1 MPSLAAEPGGM
12 NPNDGRIEGVPMT
25 ASTDLAS
32 GLSVAPTDLIRAGF
46 PALERVYQGH
56 PVAYFDGPGGTQVPQ
71 AVVEAMADYLIHHNA
86 NTHWA
91 FPTSAETDVALAH
104 ARESLADFLNASPA
118 EITFGLNMTTLTF
131 HLARAL
137 GRQLGAGDAIIVT
150 ELDHHANI
158 DPWRALERER
168 GITILKV
175 RMVPETGELDWTD
188 LDRCLTDHR
197 VKLLAIGAAS
207 NALGTI
213 NDVARAIAMAREADA
228 LSFVDAVHYAPHQL
242 VDVQDWGCDFL
253 ACSAYKFHGP
263 HVGVL
268 YGKRDRLA
276 ALDLPKLEPAP
287 ETVPERLE
295 TGTQNHE
302 GIVGAA
308 AAVNYFASLASEA
321 TAAESSS
328 RRVRLQTVFDAF
340 HERGSALLKQLWE
353 GLVGIKGVKLFG
365 PPPSAPRTP
374 TLAFTVAGRQAAEVS
389 QLLANRGI
397 FASHG
402 NFYALTVV
410 ERLGLADDGL
420 VRLGCACYT
429 TDEEVARVIEAVG
442 AIARA

>member
-1 MPSLAAEPGGM
+1 
-12 NPNDGRIEGVPMT
+12 
-25 ASTDLAS
+25 
-32 GLSVAPTDLIRAGF
+32 
-46 PALERVYQGH
+46 
-56 PVAYFDGPGGTQVPQ
+56 
-71 AVVEAMADYLIHHNA
+71 VVEAMSDYLVHHNA
-86 NTHWA
+86 NTHWS
-91 FPTSAETDVALAH
+91 FPSSAETDLALLE
-104 ARESLADFLNASPA
+104 ARRALADFLNATPA
-118 EITFGLNMTTLTF
+118 EIAFGANMTTLTF

-137 GRQLGAGDAIIVT
+137 GRRLGPGDAVVVT

-158 DPWRALERER
+158 DPWRELERER
-168 GITILKV
+168 GVTILQV
-175 RMVPETGELDWTD
+175 AMIPETGELDWD
-188 LDRCLTDHR
+188 HLDRCLNDHR
-197 VKLLAIGAAS
+197 TRILAIGAAS

-213 NDVARAIAMAREADA
+213 NDVARAVAMAREAEA
-228 LSFVDAVHYAPHQL
+228 LSFVDGVHFAPHQL
-242 VDVQDWGCDFL
+242 VDVKEWGCDFL
-253 ACSAYKFHGP
+253 ACSAYKFYGP

-268 YGKRDRLA
+268 YGRREQLES
-276 ALDLPKLEPAP
+276 LEVPKLEPAP
-287 ETVPERLE
+287 ETAPERLE

-308 AAVNYFASLASEA
+308 AAVNYLASLAREA
-321 TAAESSS
+321 PAAVSTS
-328 RRVRLQTVFDAF
+328 RRARLQTVFDAF

-353 GLVGIKGVKLFG
+353 GLSEIQSVKLFG

-374 TLAFTVAGRQAAEVS
+374 TLAFRVVGRPSAEVS
-389 QLLANRGI
+389 RLLAERGI

>member
-1 MPSLAAEPGGM
+1 
-12 NPNDGRIEGVPMT
+12 
-25 ASTDLAS
+25 
-32 GLSVAPTDLIRAGF
+32 
-46 PALERVYQGH
+46 
-56 PVAYFDGPGGTQVPQ
+56 
-71 AVVEAMADYLIHHNA
+71 
-86 NTHWA
+86 
-91 FPTSAETDVALAH
+91 
-104 ARESLADFLNASPA
+104 
-118 EITFGLNMTTLTF
+118 
-131 HLARAL
+131 
-137 GRQLGAGDAIIVT
+137 
-150 ELDHHANI
+150 
-158 DPWRALERER
+158 
-168 GITILKV
+168 
-175 RMVPETGELDWTD
+175 
-188 LDRCLTDHR
+188 
-197 VKLLAIGAAS
+197 
-207 NALGTI
+207 
-213 NDVARAIAMAREADA
+213 VARAVAMARAGGA
-228 LSFVDAVHYAPHQL
+228 LSFIDGVHFAPHQV
-242 VDVQDWGCDFL
+242 VDVKEWGCDFL

-268 YGKRDRLA
+268 YGRREQLED
-276 ALDLPKLEPAP
+276 LDVPKLEPAL
-287 ETVPERLE
+287 ETTPERME

-353 GLVGIKGVKLFG
+353 GLFDIKGVKLFG

-402 NFYALTVV
+402 NFYALTVI